1 MTQLAIKKL
10 NTSDDFLTPP
20 ELIEAMGEFDLDPCS
35 SHRQERPLARRCY
48 RFPEDNGLLLPWEG
62 SVFVNPPFS
71 ELQSWVG
78 RFILHGNGVMLC
90 PARVEVSWFWKLWGH
105 CDGIFFS
112 KGPIKYL
119 CPNNSFP
126 PRFFRRRVLR
136 DRQSERRKASQD
148 TSQRCFGNREN
159 DKGLKYISP
168 KTKPPSITRAFLNSS
183 C

>member
-1 MTQLAIKKL
+1 MTRLAIKKL

-35 SHRQERPLARRCY
+35 SHRQERPSARRCY

-71 ELQSWVG
+71 ELHSWVG

-112 KGPIKYL
+112 RGPIKYR
-119 CPNNSFP
+119 CPNNSSP
-126 PRFFRRRVLR
+126 PGFFGGAFCAIGRANVERLHKIPLKGVLVTEKVIR
-136 DRQSERRKASQD
+136 DS
-148 TSQRCFGNREN
+148 
-159 DKGLKYISP
+159 
-168 KTKPPSITRAFLNSS
+168 SI
-183 C
+183 